1 MSRVQS
7 NEVICSGSENPW
19 LIWMELTIHNTW
31 KGRKEGCHDLINCKL
46 NKRRGGW
53 AKKITR
59 MVIAIFRSFSL
70 ARISIGRQPT
80 DSANR
85 FRTMFTKFWKGQHP
99 LSIRFQSVIR
109 CNEEVLHPKGFT
121 FLQRASLTNKIQIKC
136 GTSCARK
143 PGANIKDVL
152 RVKSSRTR
160 RTDKVAN

>member
-7 NEVICSGSENPW
+7 NEVICSGSKNPW

-80 DSANR
+80 DSEQCSPS
-85 FRTMFTKFWKGQHP
+85 FEKGNIP
-99 LSIRFQSVIR
+99 YRCFIRFQRVIR

-121 FLQRASLTNKIQIKC
+121 FLQRASLTNKIQIKMWNKLC
-136 GTSCARK
+136 KKTRSKYKRC
-143 PGANIKDVL
+143 
-152 RVKSSRTR
+152 VKS
-160 RTDKVAN
+160 